1 MRRGINKRLRMRA
14 PSTDSAAGLITD
26 LLHSATNMHLM
37 HFMTRSYS
45 QHIALQEYYEKIV
58 DLTDRLTESV
68 QGFTGEILIGYTPS
82 SNRFGTSEDSRDN
95 LGRLRRRLSDSRE
108 MFGDDSSIQAI
119 IDDILELLDTTIYK
133 LFAFTH

>member
-1 MRRGINKRLRMRA
+1 MRA